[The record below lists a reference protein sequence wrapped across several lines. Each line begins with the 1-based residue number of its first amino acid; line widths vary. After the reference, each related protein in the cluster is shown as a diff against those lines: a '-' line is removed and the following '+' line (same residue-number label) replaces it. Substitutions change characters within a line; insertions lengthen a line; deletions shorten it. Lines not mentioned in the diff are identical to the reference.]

1 MLFALSFG
9 LIQKLSEISIVKIVY
24 VWMRRQVWFSGYF
37 LGFCHQ
43 NTRLRH
49 IIKTHYYSKYMEQT
63 IHLIDCCTL
72 YFVTE
77 EQKIHPVV
85 TVSMLKNDILV
96 LWGLVKGPLP
106 YWSYVAHTMNWGF
119 CWFFQKP
126 NFLGKTINIHLNL
139 VHIFPRNGNSNAYQN
154 DILWVVWL
162 KITG

>member
-1 MLFALSFG
+1 
-9 LIQKLSEISIVKIVY
+9 
-24 VWMRRQVWFSGYF
+24 MRRQVWFSGYF

-119 CWFFQKP
+119 CWFFS
-126 NFLGKTINIHLNL
+126 KTEFSWEDNQYTFKYSSYFSKKWQQQSLSEWYSMSRFVKNNWLTISS
-139 VHIFPRNGNSNAYQN
+139 RNTWQL
-154 DILWVVWL
+154 DVM
-162 KITG
+162 